1 MNSPTQYHIP
11 PPNLGALM
19 EEFFTL
25 AAAVADQWQDEFAE
39 KSKNHPTG
47 TTPELIIKA
56 VEQLHG
62 ILQFHTGEEQQ
73 ATDNSELNQCSDYG
87 IQLFSELSS
96 QAASIHLAQQSV
108 DIENLCFP
116 FALWSA
122 RLGAEISTL
131 EPVVNA
137 ISRIANGIRQPAG
150 LEQLYREIS
159 EIVYAVSE
167 PIRQDMEAANPRR
180 PWRILLLNRAIVATR
195 SHQPILIEDAYKD
208 IVTMLPEDAS
218 RFFREGMEQMDTI
231 GYPTHVREIVET
243 WFQRYSNKP
252 TLH

>member
-1 MNSPTQYHIP
+1 MNSPAQYHIP
-11 PPNLGALM
+11 PPDLGVLM
-19 EEFFTL
+19 EEFSTL
-25 AAAVADQWQDEFAE
+25 AATVADQWQDEFAE
-39 KSKNHPTG
+39 ESKENPTE
-47 TTPELIIKA
+47 TTPDLIIKA

-62 ILQFHTGEEQQ
+62 ILQFHTGEEDS
-73 ATDNSELNQCSDYG
+73 ATDKSELNQCSDYG

-96 QAASIHLAQQSV
+96 QAASIHLTQQSV

-137 ISRIANGIRQPAG
+137 ISRIANGIMQPSD

-159 EIVYAVSE
+159 EIFYAVNE
-167 PIRQDMEAANPRR
+167 AIRQDMEGSNPLR
-180 PWRILLLNRAIVATR
+180 PWRVLLLNRAIVATR

-208 IVTMLPEDAS
+208 IVTMLPDDAS
-218 RFFREGMEQMDTI
+218 RFFREGREQMDII
-231 GYPTHVREIVET
+231 GYPSHVREIVET

>member
-1 MNSPTQYHIP
+1 MHTATQYIDP
-11 PPNLGALM
+11 TDLGALM

-25 AAAVADQWQDEFAE
+25 AGGVADQWHDESQDDR
-39 KSKNHPTG
+39 HG
-47 TTPELIIKA
+47 TNPDLIIKA
-56 VEQLHG
+56 VEQLHD
-62 ILQFHTGEEQQ
+62 ILQFHAGEEDRSSEM
-73 ATDNSELNQCSDYG
+73 AELNQCSDYG

-96 QAASIHLAQQSV
+96 LAASIHLSEESMG
-108 DIENLCFP
+108 IENLCFP
-116 FALWSA
+116 FSLWAA

-137 ISRIANGIRQPAG
+137 ISRIANSTMAPSD

-159 EIVYAVSE
+159 EIFYAVSE
-167 PIRQDMEAANPRR
+167 PIRQDMEAGNPLR
-180 PWRILLLNRAIVATR
+180 PWRVLLLNRAIVATR
-195 SHQPILIEDAYKD
+195 SHQPVLIEDAYKD

-231 GYPTHVREIVET
+231 GYPNHVREIVET

>member
-1 MNSPTQYHIP
+1 MNSSTQTITP
-11 PPNLGALM
+11 ADLGVVM

-25 AAAVADQWQDEFAE
+25 AGGVADQWQDELQDDA
-39 KSKNHPTG
+39 TG
-47 TTPELIIKA
+47 TNPDLIIKA
-56 VEQLHG
+56 VEQLQD
-62 ILQFHTGEEQQ
+62 ILQFHAGGEDQSSDM
-73 ATDNSELNQCSDYG
+73 AELNQCSDYG

-96 QAASIHLAQQSV
+96 LAASIHLAEQSV

-116 FALWSA
+116 FALWAA
-122 RLGAEISTL
+122 RLGAEIATL

-137 ISRIANGIRQPAG
+137 ISRSANSTMEPSD

-167 PIRQDMEAANPRR
+167 PLRQDMEAINPLR

-195 SHQPILIEDAYKD
+195 SHQPVLMEDAYKD

-218 RFFREGMEQMDTI
+218 RFFREGMEQMDAI
-231 GYPTHVREIVET
+231 GYPTHVREIVEI

>member
-1 MNSPTQYHIP
+1 MNSPAQYHIP
-11 PPNLGALM
+11 PPDLSALM
-19 EEFFTL
+19 EEFFAL
-25 AAAVADQWQDEFAE
+25 AAPVADQWQDELPE
-39 KSKNHPTG
+39 KVTQNQTG
-47 TTPELIIKA
+47 TTPDLIIKA

-62 ILQFHTGEEQQ
+62 ILQFHTAEDEQASD
-73 ATDNSELNQCSDYG
+73 ATELNQCSDYG
-87 IQLFSELSS
+87 LQLFSELSS
-96 QAASIHLAQQSV
+96 QAASIHLTRLSV

-131 EPVVNA
+131 EPVVNS
-137 ISRIANGIRQPAG
+137 ISRIANSIRQPAG
-150 LEQLYREIS
+150 LEQLYRDIS

-167 PIRQDMEAANPRR
+167 PIRQDMEAVNPHR

-195 SHQPILIEDAYKD
+195 SHQPVLIEDAYKD

-218 RFFREGMEQMDTI
+218 QFFRDGMEQMDTI

-243 WFQRYSNKP
+243 WFQRYANKP

>member
-1 MNSPTQYHIP
+1 MHSPTQYIDP
-11 PPNLGALM
+11 TDLGALM

-25 AAAVADQWQDEFAE
+25 AESVADQWQDESQDE
-39 KSKNHPTG
+39 TNKTNPD
-47 TTPELIIKA
+47 LIINA
-56 VEQLHG
+56 VEQLQD
-62 ILQFHTGEEQQ
+62 ILQFYTGKEDKVSD
-73 ATDNSELNQCSDYG
+73 TTELNQCSDYG

-96 QAASIHLAQQSV
+96 LAASINLSQQSV

-116 FALWSA
+116 LALWAA

-137 ISRIANGIRQPAG
+137 ISRIANSIMQPAD

-159 EIVYAVSE
+159 EIFYAVSE
-167 PIRQDMEAANPRR
+167 PIRQDMEAGNPLH
-180 PWRILLLNRAIVATR
+180 PWRVLLLNRAIVATR

-218 RFFREGMEQMDTI
+218 RFFREGMEQMDAI
-231 GYPTHVREIVET
+231 GYPNHVREIVET

>member
-1 MNSPTQYHIP
+1 MHSPTQYIDP
-11 PPNLGALM
+11 TDLGALM

-25 AAAVADQWQDEFAE
+25 AGDVAEQWQDESQDDA
-39 KSKNHPTG
+39 NG
-47 TTPELIIKA
+47 TNPDLIIKA
-56 VEQLHG
+56 VEQLHD
-62 ILQFHTGEEQQ
+62 ILQYHAGEEDQSSEM
-73 ATDNSELNQCSDYG
+73 AELNQCSDYG
-87 IQLFSELSS
+87 LQLFSELSS
-96 QAASIHLAQQSV
+96 LAASIHLSQQSV

-116 FALWSA
+116 FALWAA

-137 ISRIANGIRQPAG
+137 ISRIANSIMQPSD

-159 EIVYAVSE
+159 EIFYAVSE
-167 PIRQDMEAANPRR
+167 PIRQDMDAGNPLR
-180 PWRILLLNRAIVATR
+180 PWRVLLLNRAIVATR
-195 SHQPILIEDAYKD
+195 SHQPVLIEDAYKE

-231 GYPTHVREIVET
+231 GYPSHVREIVET

>member
-1 MNSPTQYHIP
+1 MISPTQYIDP
-11 PPNLGALM
+11 TDLGALM

-25 AAAVADQWQDEFAE
+25 AEGVAEQWQDE
-39 KSKNHPTG
+39 SQDDTHG
-47 TTPELIIKA
+47 TNPDLIIKA
-56 VEQLHG
+56 FEQLQD
-62 ILQFHTGEEQQ
+62 ILQFYTGEEDQ
-73 ATDNSELNQCSDYG
+73 ASDMAELNQCSDYG
-87 IQLFSELSS
+87 IQLFAELSS
-96 QAASIHLAQQSV
+96 LAASIHLSQQSV

-116 FALWSA
+116 FALWAA

-137 ISRIANGIRQPAG
+137 ISRIANSIMQPAD

-159 EIVYAVSE
+159 EIFYAVSE
-167 PIRQDMEAANPRR
+167 PIRQDMEDGNPLR
-180 PWRILLLNRAIVATR
+180 PWRVLLLNRAIVATR
-195 SHQPILIEDAYKD
+195 SHQPVLIEDAYKD

-218 RFFREGMEQMDTI
+218 RFFREGMEQMDAI